1 VGTPDALRAMLR
13 AKGTDHDAVRTLIR
27 RLGADAADP
36 LLDLLAAAEDHASR
50 STPLVELERLG
61 AAAAARAVERLGD
74 APWFLQRNLLL
85 LLGRVRSW
93 PEGFS
98 PAAWAGHADVRVRRE
113 AIKLLLE
120 VPALRDEGLSRGLA
134 DPDPGIAALAL
145 GAALESCPTAM
156 LPLMERMARDPTR
169 LSAHRVLAI
178 RVLAR
183 SRTAR
188 ALESLTG
195 LAVRPTRWFRRR
207 RLAPK
212 SPELLAAIA
221 GLAAHWPE
229 EPRAQLVLTTAER
242 HADADIR
249 AAARRSA

>member
-1 VGTPDALRAMLR
+1 VSTPDVLRGMLR
-13 AKGTDHDAVRTLIR
+13 ANGVENGVVRLLIR

-36 LLDLLAAAEDHASR
+36 LLDLLASAEDHGSR
-50 STPLVELERLG
+50 TGALAELEALG
-61 AAAAARAVERLGD
+61 APAAARAVERLAD

-98 PAAWAGHADVRVRRE
+98 PLTLAGHADVRVRRE
-113 AIKLLLE
+113 AIRLMLDL
-120 VPALRDEGLSRGLA
+120 PSLREEGLSRGLA
-134 DPDPGIAALAL
+134 DPDPGITAVAL
-145 GAALESCPTAM
+145 GGALESCPPAV
-156 LPLMERMARDPTR
+156 LPLMERMARDPAR

-183 SRTAR
+183 SRSAR
-188 ALESLTG
+188 ALESLAG
-195 LAVRPTRWFRRR
+195 LAVSRTRWFRRR

-212 SPELLAAIA
+212 SPELLATIA

-229 EPRAQLVLTTAER
+229 EPRAQQVLATAER